1 MEEEFSRF
9 RWEESGEA
17 ALEKLEVKPR
27 LAILDLAD
35 ESSIDDCV
43 KQVEKEVGRVDILI
57 LNGAFAAPKD
67 APPKDFARMMIKTNN
82 FGCHKALQSFRA
94 LLAPGAR
101 VLVVASGFGTLEGLP
116 DDLRARLD
124 TSKMSYEELHGLLE
138 EYVVACEEETLELKG
153 WPTFVNKMSKVGQ
166 VALTRIFAREAKD
179 LVVNAVCPGWTWT
192 DAARAF
198 IEASEALQAKAK
210 SPKEAAVD
218 AVWAAGMAERPYGEL
233 LQYRKV
239 LPWS

>member
-9 RWEESGEA
+9 RWEESDEA

-138 EYVVACEEETLELKG
+138 EYVVACEEERDPGAQGLAQLREQDEQGGPGGAHQDLR
-153 WPTFVNKMSKVGQ
+153 PRGQ
-166 VALTRIFAREAKD
+166 GPGGERRVPRLD
-179 LVVNAVCPGWTWT
+179 LDGCRSRLHRGL
-192 DAARAF
+192 RRL
-198 IEASEALQAKAK
+198 ASQ
-210 SPKEAAVD
+210 
-218 AVWAAGMAERPYGEL
+218 G
-233 LQYRKV
+233 
-239 LPWS
+239 